1 MTVRKSVWWNCY
13 EAEIVGA
20 DIPGILT
27 QCAEK
32 GISIASV
39 GQKDTLTVTVMIDQK
54 NLAALTVICQR
65 KGASIS
71 NTRRRGLSL
80 GVNSMWKR
88 PVLLGVM
95 GFLLVLTLWLPER
108 VLFVNVDGYAD
119 VSPLEILNAA
129 QQCGIHFGATRSLV
143 RSEEVKNALLD
154 EMPSLQWVG
163 VNTKGCV
170 AILSVREKQE
180 EQKPQNKA
188 VSSLVA
194 IRDGIV
200 ITGTA
205 TAGELRCKP
214 GQVVRSGEVLVSGYT
229 DCGISVRAEK
239 AKGEIFA
246 LTVRPLTVVTPLR
259 YGQKGSYGE
268 EMKKISLI
276 IGKKRINLSK
286 DSGISYATCDK
297 IREEY
302 VLTLPGGFALPVTL
316 IVDRYYLW
324 DMAEVSAESP
334 EGSLLSRNAA
344 EAYLME
350 SMVAG
355 EILDTILSESFG
367 ESLYRLE
374 GQFLCSEMIAR
385 ERNEEIMEEYGKNC
399 GENR

>member
-1 MTVRKSVWWNCY
+1 V
-13 EAEIVGA
+13 
-20 DIPGILT
+20 
-27 QCAEK
+27 
-32 GISIASV
+32 
-39 GQKDTLTVTVMIDQK
+39 
-54 NLAALTVICQR
+54 
-65 KGASIS
+65 
-71 NTRRRGLSL
+71 
-80 GVNSMWKR
+80 WKR
-88 PVLLGVM
+88 PVLLGSI
-95 GFLLVLTLWLPER
+95 GFLLFLTLWLPER
-108 VLFVNVDGYAD
+108 VLFVSVDGYAS

-129 QQCGIHFGATRSLV
+129 QQCGIRFGATRSLV

-154 EMPSLQWVG
+154 KMPSLQWVG

-180 EQKPQNKA
+180 EQKQQAKA

-246 LTVRPLTVVTPLR
+246 LTVRPLTVVATLR
-259 YGQKGSYGE
+259 YGQKGSSGV
-268 EMKKISLI
+268 EMKKFSLI

-286 DSGISYATCDK
+286 DSGISYTSCDK
-297 IREEY
+297 IRDEY

-316 IVDRYYLW
+316 LVDTYFHW
-324 DMAEVSAESP
+324 DAQSIRT
-334 EGSLLSRNAA
+334 EG
-344 EAYLME
+344 ME
-350 SMVAG
+350 SSVLSENTAKEYLVESMIAG
-355 EILDTILSESFG
+355 EILDVVLAEEFG
-367 ESLYRLE
+367 ENVYILE
-374 GQFLCSEMIAR
+374 GNFLCSEMIAR
-385 ERNEEIMEEYGKNC
+385 ERNEEILEEYGKNR